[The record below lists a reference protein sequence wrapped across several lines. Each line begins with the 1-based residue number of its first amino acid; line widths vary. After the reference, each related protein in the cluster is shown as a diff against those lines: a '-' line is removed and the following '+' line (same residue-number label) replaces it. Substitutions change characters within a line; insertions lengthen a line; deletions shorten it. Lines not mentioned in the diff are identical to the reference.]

1 VEQARAKAEDQVRKT
16 MSVEAPIPPVG
27 KRKRTRIIK
36 SNRVQIFLFV
46 LLTLVLTVATVWGAR
61 IWLKNSE
68 TLVFAVGDPASPEA
82 RFAERLATMLK
93 NDYSRFRVKIVSNAD
108 SAKALAQFDR
118 NEANLAVLRTDA
130 KVPPRARAVAILDH
144 DVVLVFSPSGKKIKS
159 AAELKKKKIAI
170 IADNDAGAAFI
181 RNILEL
187 SDGSAT
193 TPLVQVVSPG
203 TPVDKL
209 FTAGVAAV
217 VMIAPASKIMKDK
230 SYEQYAKRGGL
241 TLNAIEAAKLLTRKY
256 PALSDETIAAGTLSS
271 SPSIPE
277 DDVET
282 VGLQWLLVTQSRMP
296 TTTIS
301 ELARLVYENKAE
313 LALENGFAS
322 RIEPAATDK
331 DAFIVAH
338 PGAAEYINDDT
349 KSFVERYSDLMY
361 FAAAALGIIG
371 SICATLYTKVTRI
384 APEKA
389 SELATR
395 LLDLGEDCQDATC
408 VDDLDRMQDE
418 LEKILRG
425 VVIGLR
431 DGTISSDGLETFKL
445 GYQFV
450 RDEIAMRRE
459 ALQRQAHDAA
469 PAPAP
474 AHEDNVVVV
483 KTAQSA

>member
-1 VEQARAKAEDQVRKT
+1 

-27 KRKRTRIIK
+27 KRKRARIIK

-46 LLTLVLTVATVWGAR
+46 LLTLVLTVATVWGGR

-68 TLVFAVGDPASPEA
+68 TLVFAVGDPAGPEA
-82 RFAERLATMLK
+82 RFAERLAKMLK
-93 NDYSRFRVKIVSNAD
+93 GDFSRFKVKIVTNAD
-108 SAKALAQFDR
+108 NAKALAQFDR
-118 NEANLAVLRTDA
+118 HEANLAVLRTDA
-130 KVPPRARAVAILDH
+130 KVPPRARAIAVLDH

-159 AAELKKKKIAI
+159 LAEIRKKKIAI
-170 IADNDAGAAFI
+170 IADNDSGAAFI

-187 SDGSAT
+187 ADGPAT
-193 TPLVQVVSPG
+193 SPPVQVVSPG

-209 FTAGVAAV
+209 FAAGIAAV
-217 VMIAPASKIMKDK
+217 ITIAPASKIVKDK

-256 PALSDETIAAGTLSS
+256 PALSEETVEAGTLSS
-271 SPSIPE
+271 SPTIPE
-277 DDVET
+277 EDVGT
-282 VGLQWLLVTQSRMP
+282 VGLKWLLVTQSRMP

-301 ELARLVYENKAE
+301 ELARLIYENKAE

-322 RIEPAATDK
+322 RIEPTATDK
-331 DAFIVAH
+331 DAFIVTH

-371 SICATLYTKVTRI
+371 SICATLYTKVTRV

-389 SELATR
+389 SELATQ
-395 LLDLGEDCQDATC
+395 LLDIGEDCQDATC
-408 VDDLDRMQDE
+408 IDDLDRMQDE
-418 LEKILRG
+418 LERILRG

-459 ALQRQAHDAA
+459 ALQRLAHDAA
-469 PAPAP
+469 PAPTP

>member
-1 VEQARAKAEDQVRKT
+1 

-46 LLTLVLTVATVWGAR
+46 LLTLALTVATVWGAR
-61 IWLKNSE
+61 IYLKNSE
-68 TLVFAVGDPASPEA
+68 TLVFAVGDPNGQEA
-82 RFAERLATMLK
+82 RFANKLATMLK
-93 NDYSRFRVKIVSNAD
+93 NNYSRFKVRIVSNGD
-108 SAKALAQFDR
+108 NAKAVAQFDR

-130 KVPPRARAVAILDH
+130 KVPARARAVAILDH
-144 DVVLVFSPSGKKIKS
+144 DVVLVLSPGGKKIKS
-159 AAELKKKKIAI
+159 LAELKKKKVAV
-170 IADNDAGAAFI
+170 IADNESGAVFI
-181 RNILEL
+181 RSVLEL
-187 SDGSAT
+187 TDSPANA
-193 TPLVQVVSPG
+193 PLMQVVPPGSPI
-203 TPVDKL
+203 DKL
-209 FTAGVAAV
+209 FASGVAAV
-217 VMIAPASKIMKDK
+217 ITIAPASKLMKDK

-241 TLNAIEAAKLLTRKY
+241 TVNAIEAAKLLTRKY
-256 PALSDETIAAGTLSS
+256 PALSEESVAAGTLSS

-277 DDVET
+277 EDVDT
-282 VGLQWLLVTQSRMP
+282 VGLKWLLVTQSRMP

-301 ELARLVYENKAE
+301 ELARLLYENKAE
-313 LALENGFAS
+313 LGLENGFAS

-331 DAFIVAH
+331 DAYIIAH
-338 PGAAEYINDDT
+338 AGAAEYINDDT

-389 SELATR
+389 SELATQ

-408 VDDLDRMQDE
+408 IDDLDRMQDE
-418 LEKILRG
+418 LERILRG

-459 ALQRQAHDAA
+459 ALQRHAHEAA

-483 KTAQSA
+483 KTAHSA

>member
-1 VEQARAKAEDQVRKT
+1 
-16 MSVEAPIPPVG
+16 MSVEAPTPPIG

-36 SNRVQIFLFV
+36 SNRVQILLFV

-68 TLVFAVGDPASPEA
+68 TLVFAVGDPAGPEA
-82 RFAERLATMLK
+82 RFAGRLAAMLK
-93 NDYSRFRVKIVSNAD
+93 NNFSRLRVKIVTNAD
-108 SAKALAQFDR
+108 NAKALAQFDR
-118 NEANLAVLRTDA
+118 REANLAVLRTDA
-130 KVPPRARAVAILDH
+130 RVPARARAVAVLDH
-144 DVVLVFSPSGKKIKS
+144 DLVLLFSPSGKKIKS
-159 AAELKKKKIAI
+159 LAELKKKKIAI
-170 IADNDAGAAFI
+170 IADNDSGAAFI
-181 RNILEL
+181 RSILEL
-187 SDGSAT
+187 SDGSAA

-209 FTAGVAAV
+209 FAAGVAAV
-217 VMIAPASKIMKDK
+217 VTIAPASKIMKDK
-230 SYEQYAKRGGL
+230 SYERFAKRGGI
-241 TLNAIEAAKLLTRKY
+241 TLNGIEAAKVLTRKY
-256 PALSDETIAAGTLSS
+256 PALSEETIAAGTLSS
-271 SPSIPE
+271 SPTVPD
-277 DDVET
+277 DDVDT
-282 VGLQWLLVTQSRMP
+282 VGLQWLLVTQSGMP
-296 TTTIS
+296 NSTIG

-331 DAFIVAH
+331 DAFILAH
-338 PGAAEYINDDT
+338 PGAAEYINDDI
-349 KSFVERYSDLMY
+349 KSFVERYSDLLY
-361 FAAAALGIIG
+361 FAAAVLGIIG

-395 LLDLGEDCQDATC
+395 LLDIGEDVQDTTC
-408 VDDLDRMQDE
+408 IDDLDCLQDE

-459 ALQRQAHDAA
+459 ALQRQPQDAS

>member
-1 VEQARAKAEDQVRKT
+1 

-46 LLTLVLTVATVWGAR
+46 LLTLVLTVATVWAAR
-61 IWLKNSE
+61 IYLKNSE
-68 TLVFAVGDPASPEA
+68 TLVFAVGDPNGQEA
-82 RFAERLATMLK
+82 RFANKLATMLK
-93 NDYSRFRVKIVSNAD
+93 NNYSRFKVRIVSNGD
-108 SAKALAQFDR
+108 NRKALAQFDR

-130 KVPPRARAVAILDH
+130 KVPPRARAVAVLDH
-144 DVVLVFSPSGKKIKS
+144 DLLLVLSPGGKKIKS
-159 AAELKKKKIAI
+159 AADLKKKKVAI
-170 IADNDAGAAFI
+170 IADSESGASFI
-181 RNILEL
+181 RSILEL
-187 SDGSAT
+187 TDSSPAT
-193 TPLVQVVSPG
+193 APLIQVVPTG
-203 TPVDKL
+203 TPIDKL
-209 FTAGVAAV
+209 FASGFAAAIT
-217 VMIAPASKIMKDK
+217 IAPASKVMKDK
-230 SYEQYAKRGGL
+230 SYQQFAARGGL
-241 TLNAIEAAKLLTRKY
+241 TLNAVDAAKLLTRKF
-256 PALSDETIAAGTLSS
+256 PALSEETIESGTLSS
-271 SPSIPE
+271 SPQIPE
-277 DDVET
+277 EDVET
-282 VGLQWLLVTQSRMP
+282 VALKWLLVTQSRMS

-301 ELARLVYENKAE
+301 ELARLIYENKAE
-313 LALENGFAS
+313 LGLENGFAS

-331 DAFIVAH
+331 DAFIIAH

-361 FAAAALGIIG
+361 FAAAVLGIIG
-371 SICATLYTKVTRI
+371 SICATLYTKVTRV

-389 SELATR
+389 SELATQ
-395 LLDLGEDCQDATC
+395 LLDIGEDCQDATC
-408 VDDLDRMQDE
+408 ADDLDRMQDE

-459 ALQRQAHDAA
+459 ALLRHPQDAAPAPA

-483 KTAQSA
+483 NTAKSA

>member
-1 VEQARAKAEDQVRKT
+1 
-16 MSVEAPIPPVG
+16 MSVEAPTPPIG

-36 SNRVQIFLFV
+36 SNRVQILLFV

-68 TLVFAVGDPASPEA
+68 TLVFAVGDPAGAEA
-82 RFAERLATMLK
+82 RFAGRLAAMLK
-93 NDYSRFRVKIVSNAD
+93 NNFSRLRVKIVTNAD
-108 SAKALAQFDR
+108 NAKALAQFDR
-118 NEANLAVLRTDA
+118 REANLAVLRTDA
-130 KVPPRARAVAILDH
+130 RVPARARAVAVLDH
-144 DVVLVFSPSGKKIKS
+144 DLMLLFSPSGKKIKS
-159 AAELKKKKIAI
+159 LAELKKKKIAI
-170 IADNDAGAAFI
+170 IADNDSGAAFV
-181 RNILEL
+181 RSILEL
-187 SDGSAT
+187 SDGSAA

-209 FTAGVAAV
+209 FAAGVAAV
-217 VMIAPASKIMKDK
+217 VTIAPASKIMKDK
-230 SYEQYAKRGGL
+230 SYERFAKRGGI
-241 TLNAIEAAKLLTRKY
+241 TLNAIEAAKVLTRKY
-256 PALSDETIAAGTLSS
+256 PALSEETIAAGTLSS
-271 SPSIPE
+271 SPAVPD
-277 DDVET
+277 DDVDT

-296 TTTIS
+296 NSTIG

-331 DAFIVAH
+331 DAFILAH
-338 PGAAEYINDDT
+338 PGAAEYINDDI

-361 FAAAALGIIG
+361 FAAAVLGIIG

-395 LLDLGEDCQDATC
+395 LLDIGEDVQDTTC
-408 VDDLDRMQDE
+408 IDDLDCLQDE

-459 ALQRQAHDAA
+459 ALQRQPQDAS

>member
-1 VEQARAKAEDQVRKT
+1 

-46 LLTLVLTVATVWGAR
+46 LLTLALTVATVWGGR
-61 IWLKNSE
+61 IYLKNSE
-68 TLVFAVGDPASPEA
+68 TLVFAVGDPNGQEA
-82 RFAERLATMLK
+82 RFANKLATMLK
-93 NDYSRFRVKIVSNAD
+93 NNYSRFKVRIVSNGD
-108 SAKALAQFDR
+108 NAKAVAQFDR

-130 KVPPRARAVAILDH
+130 KVPARARAVAILDH
-144 DVVLVFSPSGKKIKS
+144 DVVLVLSPGGKKIKS
-159 AAELKKKKIAI
+159 LAELKKKKVAV
-170 IADNDAGAAFI
+170 IADNESGAAFI
-181 RNILEL
+181 RSVLEL
-187 SDGSAT
+187 SDNPAT
-193 TPLVQVVSPG
+193 APLIQVVPPGSPI
-203 TPVDKL
+203 DKL
-209 FTAGVAAV
+209 FASGVAAV
-217 VMIAPASKIMKDK
+217 ITVAPASKLMKDK

-241 TLNAIEAAKLLTRKY
+241 TVNAIEAAKLLTRKY
-256 PALSDETIAAGTLSS
+256 PALSEESVAAGTLSS

-277 DDVET
+277 DDVDT
-282 VGLQWLLVTQSRMP
+282 VGLKWLLVTQSRMP

-313 LALENGFAS
+313 LGLENGFAS

-331 DAFIVAH
+331 DAFIIAH
-338 PGAAEYINDDT
+338 AGAAEYINDDT

-371 SICATLYTKVTRI
+371 SICATLYTKVTRV

-389 SELATR
+389 SELATQ

-408 VDDLDRMQDE
+408 IDDLDRMQDE
-418 LEKILRG
+418 LERILRG

-459 ALQRQAHDAA
+459 ALQRHAHDTA
-469 PAPAP
+469 PAAAP

-483 KTAQSA
+483 KTAHSA

>member
-1 VEQARAKAEDQVRKT
+1 
-16 MSVEAPIPPVG
+16 MSVEAPVPPVER
-27 KRKRTRIIK
+27 RKRTRIIK

-46 LLTLVLTVATVWGAR
+46 LLTLVLTVAAVAGAR

-68 TLVFAVGDPASPEA
+68 TLVFAVGDPSGPEA
-82 RFAERLATMLK
+82 RFAERLALMLK
-93 NDYSRFRVKIVSNAD
+93 NNFSHFKVKIVSNSD
-108 SAKALAQFDR
+108 NAKALAQFDR
-118 NEANLAVLRTDA
+118 REANLAVLRTDA

-159 AAELKKKKIAI
+159 AAELKKKKVAI
-170 IADNDAGAAFI
+170 IADNDAGAAFM
-181 RNILEL
+181 RNILDL
-187 SDGSAT
+187 ADGPAT
-193 TPLVQVVSPG
+193 GPLIQVVSPG

-217 VMIAPASKIMKDK
+217 VTIASASKLMKDK
-230 SYEQYAKRGGL
+230 SYEQYAKRGGI
-241 TLNAIEAAKLLTRKY
+241 TLNAIEAAKLLTRKF
-256 PALSDETIAAGTLSS
+256 PALSEETVESGTLSS
-271 SPSIPE
+271 SPAVPE
-277 DDVET
+277 DDVDT
-282 VGLQWLLVTQSRMP
+282 VGLKWLLVAQSHMS
-296 TTTIS
+296 TTAIS

-313 LALENGFAS
+313 LALDNGFAS

-389 SELATR
+389 SELATQ
-395 LLDLGEDCQDATC
+395 LLDIGEDCQDATC
-408 VDDLDRMQDE
+408 ADDLDRMQDE

-469 PAPAP
+469 AAPAP

-483 KTAQSA
+483 KTAHGA

>member
-1 VEQARAKAEDQVRKT
+1 
-16 MSVEAPIPPVG
+16 MSVEAPQPPVG
-27 KRKRTRIIK
+27 KRKRTRILK

-46 LLTLVLTVATVWGAR
+46 LLTLALTVATVWGAR

-68 TLVFAVGDPASPEA
+68 TLVFAVGDPNGPEA
-82 RFAERLATMLK
+82 RFAGKLETMLK
-93 NDYSRFRVKIVSNAD
+93 NNFSRFKVKIVSNPD
-108 SAKALAQFDR
+108 NAKALAQFDR
-118 NEANLAVLRTDA
+118 HEANLAILRTDA

-144 DVVLVFSPSGKKIKS
+144 DLVLVFSPSGKKIKS
-159 AAELKKKKIAI
+159 AAELKKKKVAI
-170 IADNDAGAAFI
+170 IADNDSGAAFI
-181 RNILEL
+181 RNVLEL
-187 SDGSAT
+187 SDGSAASA
-193 TPLVQVVSPG
+193 LVQVVSPG

-209 FTAGVAAV
+209 FAAGVAAV
-217 VMIAPASKIMKDK
+217 VMIAPASRIMKDK
-230 SYEQYAKRGGL
+230 SYERYAKRGGL
-241 TLNAIEAAKLLTRKY
+241 TLNAIEAAKVLTRKY
-256 PALSDETIAAGTLSS
+256 PALSEETIQGGTLSS
-271 SPSIPE
+271 SPAIPE

-282 VGLQWLLVTQSRMP
+282 VGLQWLLVAQSRMP
-296 TTTIS
+296 TSTIG
-301 ELARLVYENKAE
+301 ELARLIYENKAE

-338 PGAAEYINDDT
+338 SGAAEYINDDI
-349 KSFVERYSDLMY
+349 KSFVERYSDLLY
-361 FAAAALGIIG
+361 FAVAALGIIG

-389 SELATR
+389 SELATQ
-395 LLDLGEDCQDATC
+395 LLDLGEDVQDATC
-408 VDDLDRMQDE
+408 MDELDSLQDE

-431 DGTISSDGLETFKL
+431 DGTISSDGLDTFKL

-459 ALQRQAHDAA
+459 ALQRHPHDAA
-469 PAPAP
+469 PAPT
-474 AHEDNVVVV
+474 HEDNVVVV

>member
-1 VEQARAKAEDQVRKT
+1 
-16 MSVEAPIPPVG
+16 MSDEAPIPPVG

-46 LLTLVLTVATVWGAR
+46 LLTLVLTVATVWAAR
-61 IWLKNSE
+61 IYLKNSE
-68 TLVFAVGDPASPEA
+68 TLVFAVGDPNGQEA
-82 RFAERLATMLK
+82 RFANKLATMLK
-93 NDYSRFRVKIVSNAD
+93 NNYSRFKVKIVSNGD
-108 SAKALAQFDR
+108 NAKALAQFDR

-130 KVPPRARAVAILDH
+130 KVPPRARAVAVLDH
-144 DVVLVFSPSGKKIKS
+144 DLLLVLSPGGKKIKS
-159 AAELKKKKIAI
+159 AADLKKKKVAI
-170 IADNDAGAAFI
+170 IADNESSASFI
-181 RNILEL
+181 RSILEL
-187 SDGSAT
+187 TDNSAT
-193 TPLVQVVSPG
+193 APIIQVVPTGSPI
-203 TPVDKL
+203 DKL
-209 FTAGVAAV
+209 FASGFAAAIA
-217 VMIAPASKIMKDK
+217 IAPASKIMKDK
-230 SYEQYAKRGGL
+230 SYQQYAARGGL
-241 TLNAIEAAKLLTRKY
+241 TLNAIEAAKLLTRKF
-256 PALSDETIAAGTLSS
+256 PALSEETVESGTLSS
-271 SPSIPE
+271 SPTIPE
-277 DDVET
+277 EDVET
-282 VGLQWLLVTQSRMP
+282 VGLKWLLVTQSRMS

-301 ELARLVYENKAE
+301 ELARLIYENKSE
-313 LALENGFAS
+313 LGLDNGFAS

-331 DAFIVAH
+331 DAFIIAH

-371 SICATLYTKVTRI
+371 SICATLYTKVTRV

-389 SELATR
+389 SELATQ
-395 LLDLGEDCQDATC
+395 LLDIGEDCQDATC
-408 VDDLDRMQDE
+408 ADDLDRMQDE
-418 LEKILRG
+418 LESILRG

-459 ALQRQAHDAA
+459 ALLRHAHEGA
-469 PAPAP
+469 PAPAS

>member
-1 VEQARAKAEDQVRKT
+1 
-16 MSVEAPIPPVG
+16 MSVEAPTPPIG

-36 SNRVQIFLFV
+36 SNRVQILLFV

-68 TLVFAVGDPASPEA
+68 TLVFAVGDPAGPEA
-82 RFAERLATMLK
+82 RFAGRLAAMLK
-93 NDYSRFRVKIVSNAD
+93 NNFSRLRVKIVTNAD
-108 SAKALAQFDR
+108 NAKALAQFDR
-118 NEANLAVLRTDA
+118 REANLAVLRTDA
-130 KVPPRARAVAILDH
+130 RVPARARAVAVLDH
-144 DVVLVFSPSGKKIKS
+144 DLMLLFSPSGKKIKS
-159 AAELKKKKIAI
+159 LAELKKKKIAI
-170 IADNDAGAAFI
+170 IADNDSGAAFV
-181 RNILEL
+181 RSILEL
-187 SDGSAT
+187 SDGSAA

-209 FTAGVAAV
+209 FAAGVAAV
-217 VMIAPASKIMKDK
+217 VTIAPASKIMKDK
-230 SYEQYAKRGGL
+230 SYERFAKRGGI
-241 TLNAIEAAKLLTRKY
+241 TLNAIEAAKVLTRKY
-256 PALSDETIAAGTLSS
+256 PALSEETIAAGTLSS
-271 SPSIPE
+271 SPAVPD
-277 DDVET
+277 DDVDT

-296 TTTIS
+296 NSTIG

-331 DAFIVAH
+331 DAFILAH
-338 PGAAEYINDDT
+338 PGAAEYINDDI

-361 FAAAALGIIG
+361 FAAAVLGIIG

-395 LLDLGEDCQDATC
+395 LLDIGEDVQDTTC
-408 VDDLDRMQDE
+408 IDDLDCLQDE

-459 ALQRQAHDAA
+459 ALQRQPQDAS

>member
-1 VEQARAKAEDQVRKT
+1 

-68 TLVFAVGDPASPEA
+68 TLVFAVGNPSGPEA

-93 NDYSRFRVKIVSNAD
+93 NNFSRFKVKIVTNAD
-108 SAKALAQFDR
+108 NAKALAQFDR

-130 KVPPRARAVAILDH
+130 KVPARARAVAILDH
-144 DVVLVFSPSGKKIKS
+144 DVLLVLSPGGKKIKS
-159 AAELKKKKIAI
+159 LAELKKKKVAV
-170 IADNDAGAAFI
+170 IADNESGAAFI
-181 RNILEL
+181 RNVLEL
-187 SDGSAT
+187 SDSPATAPLMQVVPPGSAI
-193 TPLVQVVSPG
+193 
-203 TPVDKL
+203 DKL
-209 FTAGVAAV
+209 FASGFAAV
-217 VMIAPASKIMKDK
+217 ITIAPASKLIKDK

-241 TLNAIEAAKLLTRKY
+241 TVNAIEAAKLLTRKY
-256 PALSDETIAAGTLSS
+256 PALSEESVAAGTLSS
-271 SPSIPE
+271 SPETPE
-277 DDVET
+277 DDVDT
-282 VGLQWLLVTQSRMP
+282 VGLRWLLVAQSRMP
-296 TTTIS
+296 TSTVG
-301 ELARLVYENKAE
+301 EFARLIYENKAE

-322 RIEPAATDK
+322 RIEPAVTDK
-331 DAFIVAH
+331 DAFIIAH
-338 PGAAEYINDDT
+338 PGAAEYINDDI

-371 SICATLYTKVTRI
+371 SICATLYTKVTRT

-389 SELATR
+389 SWLATQ
-395 LLDLGEDCQDATC
+395 LLELGEDIQDAKS
-408 VDDLDRMQDE
+408 LDELECLQDE

-431 DGTISSDGLETFKL
+431 DGTISSDGLDTFKL

-450 RDEIAMRRE
+450 RDEIGMRRE
-459 ALQRQAHDAA
+459 ALQRRAHDAA
-469 PAPAP
+469 AAPAP
-474 AHEDNVVVV
+474 AHE
-483 KTAQSA
+483 

>member
-1 VEQARAKAEDQVRKT
+1 

-36 SNRVQIFLFV
+36 SNRIQIFLFV
-46 LLTLVLTVATVWGAR
+46 LLTLALTSATVWGAR
-61 IWLKNSE
+61 IWLKKSE
-68 TLVFAVGDPASPEA
+68 TLVFAVGDPNGPEA
-82 RFAERLATMLK
+82 RFANKLAAVLK
-93 NDYSRFRVKIVSNAD
+93 NNFSRFRVTIVTNAD
-108 SAKALAQFDR
+108 NPKALAQFDR
-118 NEANLAVLRTDA
+118 RDANLAILRTDA

-144 DVVLVFSPSGKKIKS
+144 DVLLGFSPAGKKIKS
-159 AAELKKKKIAI
+159 LVELKKKKIAI
-170 IADNDAGAAFI
+170 IADNEAGAAFI
-181 RNILEL
+181 RNVLEL
-187 SDGSAT
+187 SDGPAAN
-193 TPLVQVVSPG
+193 PLVQVVSPG

-209 FTAGVAAV
+209 FTAGMAAV
-217 VMIAPASKIMKDK
+217 VTIAPASKLVKDK
-230 SYEQYAKRGGL
+230 SYEQYARRGGL

-256 PALSDETIAAGTLSS
+256 PALSEESIAGGTLSS
-271 SPSIPE
+271 SPAIPE
-277 DDVET
+277 DDVDT
-282 VGLQWLLVTQSRMP
+282 VGLRWLLVAQSWMP
-296 TTTIS
+296 ASTIG

-331 DAFIVAH
+331 DAFIIAH
-338 PGAAEYINDDT
+338 PGAAEYINDDV

-361 FAAAALGIIG
+361 AAIAALGIIG
-371 SICATLYTKVTRI
+371 SICATLYTQVTRV

-389 SELATR
+389 SELATQ

-408 VDDLDRMQDE
+408 IDDLDGLQDE

-459 ALQRQAHDAA
+459 ALLRHANDPA
-469 PAPAP
+469 PAPAA

-483 KTAQSA
+483 KTAHSA

>member
-1 VEQARAKAEDQVRKT
+1 
-16 MSVEAPIPPVG
+16 MSVEAPIPPSG

-46 LLTLVLTVATVWGAR
+46 LLTLALTGATVWGAR
-61 IWLKNSE
+61 IWLKKSE
-68 TLVFAVGDPASPEA
+68 TLVFAVGDPNGPEA
-82 RFAERLATMLK
+82 RFANKLAAVLK
-93 NDYSRFRVKIVSNAD
+93 NNFSRFRVTIVSNAD
-108 SAKALAQFDR
+108 NAKALAQFDR
-118 NEANLAVLRTDA
+118 RDANLAVLRTDA

-144 DVVLVFSPSGKKIKS
+144 DVLLVFSPAGKKIKS
-159 AAELKKKKIAI
+159 LAELKKKKIAI
-170 IADNDAGAAFI
+170 IADNEAGAAFI

-187 SDGSAT
+187 SEGSASN
-193 TPLVQVVSPG
+193 PLVQVVSPG

-209 FTAGVAAV
+209 FTAGIAAV
-217 VMIAPASKIMKDK
+217 VTIAPASKLVKDK
-230 SYEQYAKRGGL
+230 SYEQYARRGGL

-256 PALSDETIAAGTLSS
+256 PALSEESIAGGTLSS
-271 SPSIPE
+271 SPAIPE
-277 DDVET
+277 DDIET
-282 VGLQWLLVTQSRMP
+282 VGLRWLLVAQSWMP
-296 TTTIS
+296 ASTIS

-331 DAFIVAH
+331 DAFIIAH
-338 PGAAEYINDDT
+338 PGAAEYINDDI

-361 FAAAALGIIG
+361 AAIAALGIIG
-371 SICATLYTKVTRI
+371 SICATLYTQVTRV

-389 SELATR
+389 SELATQ
-395 LLDLGEDCQDATC
+395 LLDLGEDVQDATC
-408 VDDLDRMQDE
+408 IDDLDGLQDE

-450 RDEIAMRRE
+450 RDEIAMRRD
-459 ALQRQAHDAA
+459 ALQRHANDPA
-469 PAPAP
+469 PVPAP

-483 KTAQSA
+483 KTAHSA